1 MPDGFHGQNRPL
13 LGEPRQDWL
22 WGSSLSMRGWLR
34 LHLREVR
41 AVGITAGICLALL
54 GFQAWREEVALG
66 EHVRETQS
74 SMANLASALSQHA
87 EDTVEVADTAIS
99 GLADRFESSGTFPLL
114 GVDIDRSL
122 TALAAKSKRYTDLTV
137 IGADGAILASTL
149 PLKGQN
155 LSDRGYF
162 GHHRDNLDRGM
173 YLGPPIQS
181 RVTPDWVMTVSR
193 RLQLADGSFGGVV
206 VASIHLSSFVNHYRT
221 FDLGPGSSIGLI
233 MGRKLIARVPS
244 AGLKPGLDMSEG
256 MVFRALESASAGS
269 YQNTAVVDG
278 VKRISGYRQSDR
290 YPLLVVAAMSEDHAL
305 SVWRA
310 EMATHMVIAVIVD
323 GIIGLLGVYLIRQM
337 SRSRAA
343 EERLRESERESRM
356 QGERHR
362 LGELR
367 QRMLIDGVLDY
378 AIYWLDHQGTILSW
392 SAGASRLKGYEE
404 AEVVGQNFSVLH
416 AEEDRAADLPR
427 RALAEA
433 AEAGKY
439 ASEAWHVRKDGT
451 RFLARV
457 LLRPIRDASD
467 DLVGFAMVTNDITEQ
482 HRRSSELLEMERR
495 ERALIEATNADLE
508 RLSRHLTKAR
518 DKADRASWAKSR
530 FLAGMSHELRTPL
543 NGILGYAQLLRLD
556 GGLNPTQSA
565 RVDAMLMAGN
575 HLLEM
580 ITCVLDL
587 SEIEVEHFALHPVGF
602 DVQAV
607 AAACIDLVRPA
618 AEAKGLTLGIAIAPG
633 TRCELV
639 ADPMRVRQVLLN
651 LLGNAAKYTLAG
663 RIEVRLLDVVA
674 AGVPEGA
681 PTEWLRVEIADTGLG
696 VPAEQRERLFREFD
710 RLDSEASGLAE
721 GAGLGLALAT
731 RLTAL
736 MGGRLGHDDNPGGG
750 SVFWLELP
758 RGADVASGQAAVAG
772 IGGGGEDAS
781 PGVGRVLRVL
791 VVDDV
796 LMNRD
801 IASSFLRSAG
811 HEVVCA
817 EDGAEAVAVVES
829 TELDVVLMDVRMPG
843 MDGLEATRRIRA
855 LGGARGRI
863 PIIALTAHAFREQI
877 EACRRAGMSSHLSK
891 PFEMDALLAAVAAAG
906 AVSRSEVDASW
917 RDSGAVATGTEEVA
931 EGPSTEGGLV
941 VFNEAAFE
949 RTARYLQA
957 ATVSM
962 SMRTIA
968 ELGETVLF
976 GLCRLDDG
984 VSGDTRL
991 MDAAHSLAGSAG
1003 MFGFEDL
1010 ASIGRRF
1017 ERALD
1022 GDPSKAS
1029 AMADEFRAAIEATLR
1044 AIEARRLAGEVAGLA
1059 SAG

>member
-1 MPDGFHGQNRPL
+1 MPDGFDGRNRPL
-13 LGEPRQDWL
+13 LGGPPQNSL
-22 WGSSLSMRGWLR
+22 WGSSLSFRGWIG
-34 LHLREVR
+34 LHIREIR

-54 GFQAWREEVALG
+54 GFQGWREYVALG
-66 EHVRETQS
+66 EHVRETQAS
-74 SMANLASALSQHA
+74 LTNLASALSQHA

-99 GLADRFESSGTFPLL
+99 GLADRFESSGTFPRL

-122 TALAAKSKRYTDLTV
+122 AALAAKSRRYTDLTV
-137 IGADGAILASTL
+137 VGADGTTLASSL
-149 PLKGQN
+149 SLKGRD
-155 LSDRGYF
+155 LSDRLYF
-162 GHHRDNLDRGM
+162 IHHRDNPDRGM
-173 YLGPPIQS
+173 FLGPPSQS
-181 RVTPDWVMTVSR
+181 RGSPDWVITVSR
-193 RLQLADGSFGGVV
+193 RLQSADGGFAGVI
-206 VASIHLSSFVNHYRT
+206 VASVHLSAFVSHYQT
-221 FDLGPGSSIGLI
+221 YDLGPGSSIGLI
-233 MGRKLIARVPS
+233 MDRKLIARVPS
-244 AGLKPGLDMSEG
+244 AGSMPGQDMSG
-256 MVFRALESASAGS
+256 AWVFRALESAPAGS
-269 YQNTAVVDG
+269 YRNTGLIDG
-278 VKRISGYRQSDR
+278 VRRISGYRQSGR
-290 YPLLVVAAMSEDHAL
+290 YPLLVVAGMSEDRAL
-305 SVWRA
+305 GAWRA
-310 EMATHMVIAVIVD
+310 EMAAHMVIAVIVD
-323 GIIGLLGVYLIRQM
+323 GIIGLLGIYLIRQM

-356 QGERHR
+356 QAERHR

-367 QRMLIDGVLDY
+367 HRMLIDGVLDY

-404 AEVVGQNFSVLH
+404 AEIVGQNFSVLH
-416 AEEDRAADLPR
+416 TAEARADDLPR
-427 RALAEA
+427 HALAKA
-433 AEAGKY
+433 AEVGKH
-439 ASEAWHVRKDGT
+439 AAEAWHVRKDGS

-457 LLRPIRDASD
+457 LLRPILNASD
-467 DLVGFAMVTNDITEQ
+467 HLVGFAMVTNDITEQ
-482 HRRSSELLEMERR
+482 RRRSNEVLEMERR

-587 SEIEVEHFALHPVGF
+587 SEIEVEHFALHAVGF

-607 AAACIDLVRPA
+607 AAACLDLVRPA
-618 AEAKGLTLGIAIAPG
+618 AEAKGLTLSIAIAPG

-639 ADPMRVRQVLLN
+639 ADPMRVRQLLLN
-651 LLGNAAKYTLAG
+651 LLGNAAKYTFEG

-674 AGVPEGA
+674 TGVPEGA

-696 VPAEQRERLFREFD
+696 VPAEQRERLFQEFD
-710 RLDSEASGLAE
+710 RLDSEAAGQAE

-731 RLTAL
+731 RLAAL

-758 RGADVASGQAAVAG
+758 RGADVASGRAAVSG
-772 IGGGGEDAS
+772 LDEGGEPEAAA
-781 PGVGRVLRVL
+781 VVRVLRVL

-811 HEVVCA
+811 HEVLCA
-817 EDGAEAVAVVES
+817 EDGAEAVAVVAS
-829 TELDVVLMDVRMPG
+829 TDLDVVLMDVRMPG
-843 MDGLEATRRIRA
+843 MDGLEATRRIR
-855 LGGARGRI
+855 LLDGARGQI

-906 AVSRSEVDASW
+906 NVCRQKAGAIWQGSGSGEFTSGTGVLAV
-917 RDSGAVATGTEEVA
+917 
-931 EGPSTEGGLV
+931 GPSTERV
-941 VFNEAAFE
+941 TSVFNEAAFE

-976 GLCRLDDG
+976 GLCHMDDD

-991 MDAAHSLAGSAG
+991 MDAAHSLAGNAG

-1010 ASIGRRF
+1010 ASIGHRF
-1017 ERALD
+1017 EVALD
-1022 GDPSKAS
+1022 GDPARAS
-1029 AMADEFRAAIEATLR
+1029 AMADEFRTAIEATLR
-1044 AIEARRLAGEVAGLA
+1044 SIEARRLAGEVAV
-1059 SAG
+1059 